1 MENLMKTRQYEG
13 VLKDPLPIVPVNKL
27 GKDEQIIRIGEPRE
41 DQKRTSDYL
50 LMSRKLSYS
59 DWTLNLF
66 IPLDENYAKALRT
79 AVVSAGAVAF
89 ILLLVLY
96 LHQATIRIRERERSR
111 LALEEANHKLE
122 TKNRELQQVSEVLHQ
137 TSITDHLT
145 GAYNRRFFLESLPK
159 LISTASRHGHPLS
172 ILMIDVDNFKNIN
185 DKFGHPVGDK
195 VLQTLAAICT
205 EAIREADVF
214 ARFGGEEFIIA
225 LPDTEERAAHEV
237 AERLRMAVINNPIDH
252 NGALVR
258 ITISCG
264 VSQYRPEDV
273 YVEHVIKRAD
283 QALYAAK
290 TSGRNRA
297 VVQ

>member
-1 MENLMKTRQYEG
+1 
-13 VLKDPLPIVPVNKL
+13 
-27 GKDEQIIRIGEPRE
+27 
-41 DQKRTSDYL
+41 
-50 LMSRKLSYS
+50 
-59 DWTLNLF
+59 
-66 IPLDENYAKALRT
+66 
-79 AVVSAGAVAF
+79 
-89 ILLLVLY
+89 
-96 LHQATIRIRERERSR
+96 
-111 LALEEANHKLE
+111 
-122 TKNRELQQVSEVLHQ
+122 
-137 TSITDHLT
+137 
-145 GAYNRRFFLESLPK
+145 
-159 LISTASRHGHPLS
+159 
-172 ILMIDVDNFKNIN
+172 MIDVDNFKNIN
-185 DKFGHPVGDK
+185 DKFSHPVGDK

-225 LPDTEERAAHEV
+225 LPDTAERAAHEV